1 MRTTTCRIAIASV
14 LLLSVPVQLA
24 FTASESV
31 LSQEKEQVTRLVE
44 RFLQAFEKLDMANF
58 IRCFADDATVYF
70 PQPEPAGRF
79 DGKEAIKTHFEQ
91 VFAAIRRTSTRS
103 TPPFHRL
110 IPEDLRVQLLGDSS
124 AVVTFRLSNADRIA
138 RRTLV
143 LEKLG
148 NAWFIVHVHASNV
161 PVLRQSP
168 APKTVKPAQA
178 HEERTPN

>member
-1 MRTTTCRIAIASV
+1 MQDRNRLGITAIGSCSTCFYCFGVGAKSGEGTGHKTSRALSAGIRETRYGKLHPV
-14 LLLSVPVQLA
+14 LRGRCNGLL
-24 FTASESV
+24 
-31 LSQEKEQVTRLVE
+31 
-44 RFLQAFEKLDMANF
+44 
-58 IRCFADDATVYF
+58 